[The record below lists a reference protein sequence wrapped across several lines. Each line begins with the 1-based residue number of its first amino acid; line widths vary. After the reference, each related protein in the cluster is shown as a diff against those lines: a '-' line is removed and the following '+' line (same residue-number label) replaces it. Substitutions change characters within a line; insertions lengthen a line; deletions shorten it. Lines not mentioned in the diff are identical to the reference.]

1 MWASI
6 LKVMLWLHPYCLLTK
21 ERKQITLSGKA
32 KLFQN
37 RMKNKLFFITW
48 YTENRV
54 IRWKKFSPIALQETR
69 LTDSMGLFSTVF
81 LIRE

>member
-1 MWASI
+1 MCASI
-6 LKVMLWLHPYCLLTK
+6 LKVMVLVHPYCSLTK

-48 YTENRV
+48 YIENRAV
-54 IRWKKFSPIALQETR
+54 
-69 LTDSMGLFSTVF
+69 
-81 LIRE
+81 